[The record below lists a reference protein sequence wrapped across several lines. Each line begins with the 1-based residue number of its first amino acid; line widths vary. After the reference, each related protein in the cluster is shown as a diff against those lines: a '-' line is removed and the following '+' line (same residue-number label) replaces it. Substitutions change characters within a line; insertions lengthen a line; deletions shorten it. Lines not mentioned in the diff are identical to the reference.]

1 MKLPARKE
9 PIISLLLSFPLGF
22 LRGKRN
28 SPLRPIMSA
37 MTSHDPFPFSST
49 STSFNHTSIQHLQ
62 THSSPS
68 PSIATLTIQPKAQK
82 EKRKNPPINSSNSHN
97 SPPNLYTA
105 VHNPVH
111 NASATPTLPSLHN
124 TVHTTPPDPPTPLL
138 HFDQIYNRCDRELFG
153 LCRLEQAFLR
163 SAGERG
169 RLRVGRLGGWIF
181 RFGFFR

>member
-1 MKLPARKE
+1 MAFYAE
-9 PIISLLLSFPLGF
+9 N
-22 LRGKRN
+22 N
-28 SPLRPIMSA
+28 SPLRIIDCHDSSRYISFLLHLHLLPPYKSYA
-37 MTSHDPFPFSST
+37 HPTSSNTFLPAPSHPSQLHP
-49 STSFNHTSIQHLQ
+49 
-62 THSSPS
+62 SSPKH
-68 PSIATLTIQPKAQK
+68 IKK
-82 EKRKNPPINSSNSHN
+82 ENSINSSNSHN

-124 TVHTTPPDPPTPLL
+124 TVHTTPRDPPTPLL